1 MGELSRVDFS
11 VVDGELIHHVLGS
24 FEKVGIVSI
33 IEGKVGVATVVVGN
47 GVPDS
52 VEVVSTANV
61 GNGLVVA
68 SLVAVGVVVADTGNS
83 VEGLVNVSDVVNN
96 ETKGEGKSVVLVGE
110 VLNNLLVVEGR
121 FEVSSTAQHISEG

>member
-1 MGELSRVDFS
+1 MGCR
-11 VVDGELIHHVLGS
+11 GTY
-24 FEKVGIVSI
+24 
-33 IEGKVGVATVVVGN
+33 KVGVATVGVGN

-52 VEVVSTANV
+52 VEVMSTANI

-110 VLNNLLVVEGR
+110 VLNNLLVVVGR